1 MCGKKFPL
9 VVEWLL
15 FINLCVQEVELH
27 EASYYGL
34 PERIP
39 ALLSAGVNVNAA
51 GSVSEWIIIMKKY
64 V

>member
-1 MCGKKFPL
+1 M
-9 VVEWLL
+9 

-39 ALLSAGVNVNAA
+39 ALLSAGVSVDAA
-51 GSVSEWIIIMKKY
+51 GSVSESLT
-64 V
+64 VLSS